1 MTTSDGGPVKHP
13 PVSIALLGV
22 EGRSRPLLSQLPL
35 VATMLVIGASFSS
48 FYPELVL
55 NPLFVAGYAVLSL
68 SVLCA
73 LVAPWHLLGPKAPL
87 LLPMLGFVAVGLSRS
102 GSQSVLDV
110 MGLLAVFPAIRLA
123 TADKYRGVLVGT
135 LATAAVIAFPLFFS
149 PGPVESQQWARLT
162 LFPVVVCAVG
172 LTVTI
177 ITQRLQE
184 RAADLRATSARL
196 ERALA
201 DSRSQRELLESILEA
216 VDVGVVAV
224 GSSGAPILTNNAGLA
239 SERRAAEEARR
250 GGAAASEWQ
259 FLGEATKT
267 MFESDRSTPI
277 PAHRRP
283 IARASRGEMYSNYL
297 IWVEEKGTRRAY
309 SATARPIRTTNPTG
323 AGPKGT
329 ANRKG
334 VTPNATPD
342 DDSADSAGFVVAFA
356 NVTPLLEASAAQTR
370 FVAAVSHELRTPM
383 TSIVG
388 YADLLRERL
397 DEAGITHTPELDV
410 IERNAE
416 KLRSRVQDLMSAAE
430 STLSITPVG
439 IDLAAAVHNA
449 VDSILPAAARRSI
462 IIDNQA
468 HHPVVALLDPERI
481 GQVLDNLF
489 SNAVKYSSP
498 GTTITVRSCIDSGAA
513 QAVLEIEDQGV
524 GLTAAEQERVFTQ
537 FFRTSSARGSS
548 APGSGLGLSI
558 VKSIVDRHGGSIRL
572 DSIYGQGTTAVLR
585 LPLDLPVVG

>member
-1 MTTSDGGPVKHP
+1 MTIPDGSSVSHP
-13 PVSIALLGV
+13 SVSIALLGV

-48 FYPELVL
+48 FYPGLVL
-55 NPLFVAGYAVLSL
+55 NPLFVAGYAVLGL
-68 SVLCA
+68 SVLYA

-87 LLPMLGFVAVGLSRS
+87 LLPMLDFVAVGLSRS
-102 GSQSVLDV
+102 GSQSVLDA

-123 TADKYRGVLVGT
+123 TADKYRGVLFGT
-135 LATAAVIAFPLFFS
+135 LATAAVIALPLFFS
-149 PGPVESQQWARLT
+149 PGPVASQQWARLT

-184 RAADLRATSARL
+184 RAADLRATSTRL

-201 DSRSQRELLESILEA
+201 DSRSQGELLESILEA

-224 GSSGAPILTNNAGLA
+224 GSSGEPILTNNAGLA
-239 SERRAAEEARR
+239 SERRAAQEARR

-309 SATARPIRTTNPTG
+309 SATARPIRTANPAG
-323 AGPKGT
+323 ADPKGT

-334 VTPNATPD
+334 ATPNATSD
-342 DDSADSAGFVVAFA
+342 ADGAGFVVAFA
-356 NVTPLLEASAAQTR
+356 NVTALLEASAAQTR

-430 STLSITPVG
+430 STLSIAPVRM
-439 IDLAAAVHNA
+439 DLAAAVHNA

-462 IIDNQA
+462 TIDNQA

-498 GTTITVRSCIDSGAA
+498 GTTITVRSRNDSEAA

-524 GLTAAEQERVFTQ
+524 GLTAAEQDRVFTQ

-572 DSIYGQGTTAVLR
+572 DSIYGEGTTAVLR
-585 LPLDLPVVG
+585 LPLAADPAGEG